1 MIKTKRIRIRKSS
14 IELFNECLYRANAL
28 LLGKSKEFYNI
39 KEDKE
44 LSLSLSKLVSVLR
57 EVKTNIVEKHLV
69 EELESKR
76 SKELSSTLDIIDKLV
91 DKEVLSLNVEC

>member
-28 LLGKSKEFYNI
+28 LLGKSKEFYDL
-39 KEDKE
+39 KQDKD
-44 LSLSLSKLVSVLR
+44 LSLSLSKLVSILR
-57 EVKTNIVEKHLV
+57 EVKTAIVEKHLK

-91 DKEVLSLNVEC
+91 DKEVLILNV